1 MSQGESSVRSRQK
14 CREIMTKNV
23 RTATREASLREVAAM
38 MREGDMGAVPIV
50 DGEKLVGIV
59 TDRDM
64 VVRAVAAGSG
74 PDSPVSGAMT
84 TELSTV
90 KPDDFVF
97 EAVRLMGDK
106 QVRRIPVVNENG
118 SLAGIIAMAD
128 VALEMLD
135 RARQPLA
142 HRLALGLRSIEIAGT
157 RRTPHRQQAGLTD
170 VDRSEGLGMTHRD
183 LVAGDRQA
191 DAGQPGGI
199 RT

>member
-1 MSQGESSVRSRQK
+1 MGQGESSVRSRQK

-128 VALEMLD
+128 VALEMED
-135 RARQPLA
+135 ER
-142 HRLALGLRSIEIAGT
+142 EIAETMEEISSG
-157 RRTPHRQQAGLTD
+157 PAFWQ
-170 VDRSEGLGMTHRD
+170 RS
-183 LVAGDRQA
+183 
-191 DAGQPGGI
+191 
-199 RT
+199 